1 MTASRALA
9 VMFALTIGG
18 TAALSGLDFDVGGSI
33 DNYSSLPVTVGPS
46 SAIFAADQRDKAG
59 VWAEMHP
66 GPTVSITGEA
76 SYNFTL
82 QVPYLFNL
90 DYLNVQWRA
99 LPWLNATLG
108 RFTFADFTGYV
119 LNHTLDGAMFEQD
132 FSVGKVTEAV
142 GYSGLILKP
151 VSLILM
157 SSSDNADQSNTSVYL
172 AAPRLIEKVE
182 VLFTVPVNI
191 NVSLLLQQ
199 DLRPSSQ
206 FVPVGEQYQTVTGFS
221 GGSLNT
227 EYLGLGVSGAFVSSL
242 YYNAFLYGS
251 TGSTLSYLPDGTSVT
266 GFSYQYA
273 PIYALLGG
281 FGLKYYMEQ
290 TLSSRLEFQAVYSSG
305 NGNGTSYLEGNT
317 SSYSTMFVPI
327 SQQIIGVAFM
337 PQLGN
342 LVMLNLSFSLKPLG
356 KSDTVWKNLQ
366 LMARVLSYF
375 RPTTGPISQ
384 PGLSSTSSALY
395 LGTEPDIIANF
406 RPYSDFGLVLSGG
419 VFLPEGGAFTGS
431 AAQPTI
437 GGRIEFSLSF

>member
-1 MTASRALA
+1 MKAPRMLTA
-9 VMFALTIGG
+9 VFALLLFGSTGLS
-18 TAALSGLDFDVGGSI
+18 ALDIDFGGSI

-59 VWAEMHP
+59 LWAEMHP

-82 QVPYLFNL
+82 AVPYLFNL
-90 DYLNVQWRA
+90 DYLNVNWRV
-99 LPWLNATLG
+99 LPWVSATLG
-108 RFTFADFTGYV
+108 RFTFTDFSGYV
-119 LNHTLDGAMFEQD
+119 LNHTLDGAQFEQD
-132 FSVGKVTEAV
+132 FSFVKVTEAV

-157 SSSDNADQSNTSVYL
+157 SSSDNADQSNSSVYF
-172 AAPRLIEKVE
+172 AAPRLIEKLE

-191 NVSLLLQQ
+191 TVSLLLQQ
-199 DLRPSSQ
+199 DLRPGGQ
-206 FVPVGEQYQTVTGFS
+206 LIPVGEQYQTVTGLS

-227 EYLGLGVSGAFVSSL
+227 EYLGVGVSGAFASSF
-242 YYNAFLYGS
+242 YYNAFLYGC
-251 TGSTLSYLPDGTSVT
+251 TGSTLSYQPDSTSVT

-281 FGLKYYMEQ
+281 FGLKYYVEQ

-305 NGNGTSYLEGNT
+305 NADSTSYLEGNT

-327 SQQIIGVAFM
+327 SQQVIGVAFM

-342 LVMLNLSFSLKPLG
+342 LVMLNLNFSIKPLG
-356 KSDTVWKNLQ
+356 RSDAVWKNLQ

-384 PGLSSTSSALY
+384 PGLSATSSALY
-395 LGTEPDIIANF
+395 LGTEPDLVANF
-406 RPYSDFGLVLSGG
+406 RPFSDFGLVLSTG

-437 GGRIEFSLSF
+437 GGRVEFSLSF

>member
-1 MTASRALA
+1 MTAPRMLA
-9 VMFALTIGG
+9 AVFALCLLGSTGLS
-18 TAALSGLDFDVGGSI
+18 ALDIDFGGSV

-59 VWAEMHP
+59 LWAEMHP

-82 QVPYLFNL
+82 AVPYLFNL
-90 DYLNVQWRA
+90 DYLNLNWRV
-99 LPWLNATLG
+99 LPWLSATLG
-108 RFTFADFTGYV
+108 RFTFTDFSGYV
-119 LNHTLDGAMFEQD
+119 LNHTLDGAQFEQD
-132 FSVGKVTEAV
+132 FSFVKVTEAV

-157 SSSDNADQSNTSVYL
+157 SSSDNADQSNSSVYF
-172 AAPRLIEKVE
+172 AAPRLIEKLE

-199 DLRPSSQ
+199 DLRSSGQ
-206 FVPVGEQYQTVTGFS
+206 LIPVGEQYQTVTGLS

-227 EYLGLGVSGAFVSSL
+227 EYLGVGISGAFASSF

-251 TGSTLSYLPDGTSVT
+251 TGSTLSYQPDSTSVT

-305 NGNGTSYLEGNT
+305 NADSASYLEGNT

-327 SQQIIGVAFM
+327 SQQVIGVAFM

-342 LVMLNLSFSLKPLG
+342 LVMLNLNFSIKPLG
-356 KSDTVWKNLQ
+356 RSDAVWKNLQ

-384 PGLSSTSSALY
+384 PGLSATSSALY
-395 LGTEPDIIANF
+395 LGTEPDLIANF
-406 RPYSDFGLVLSGG
+406 RPFSDFGLVLSAG

-437 GGRIEFSLSF
+437 GGRVEFSLSF

>member
-1 MTASRALA
+1 MTASRTIA
-9 VMFALTIGG
+9 VIFALTIGG
-18 TAALSGLDFDVGGSI
+18 TVALSGLDFDVGGSV

-59 VWAEMHP
+59 LWAEMHP
-66 GPTVSITGEA
+66 GPTVSITGAA

-90 DYLNVQWRA
+90 DYLNVNWRV

-119 LNHTLDGAMFEQD
+119 LNHTLDGAIFEQD
-132 FSVGKVTEAV
+132 FSVGKITEAA

-157 SSSDNADQSNTSVYL
+157 SSSDNADQSNSSVYL
-172 AAPRLIEKVE
+172 AAPRLIEKLE
-182 VLFTVPVNI
+182 MLFTVPVNI
-191 NVSLLLQQ
+191 NVAFILQQ

-206 FVPVGEQYQTVTGFS
+206 LIQPGEQFQTVTGLS

-227 EYLGLGVSGAFVSSL
+227 EYLGLGVSGAFVSSF
-242 YYNAFLYGS
+242 YYSAFLYGS
-251 TGSTLSYLPDGTSVT
+251 TGSTLSYLPDSTSVT

-273 PIYALLGG
+273 PIYAFLGG
-281 FGLKYYMEQ
+281 FGLKYYIEK

-305 NGNGTSYLEGNT
+305 NANSTSYLEGNT

-327 SQQIIGVAFM
+327 SQQVIGVAFM

-342 LVMLNLSFSLKPLG
+342 LVMLNLNFSIKPLG
-356 KSDTVWKNLQ
+356 QSDTVLKDLQ
-366 LMARVLSYF
+366 LVARVLSYF

-384 PGLSSTSSALY
+384 PGLDSTSSALY

-406 RPYSDFGLVLSGG
+406 RPFSDFGLALSTG
-419 VFLPEGGAFTGS
+419 VFFPEGGAFTGS
-431 AAQPTI
+431 AAQPTV